1 MSFQATQM
9 PTAQSPAGQM
19 VQRQPAYTGNNQNMA
34 LINYITQI
42 QFDFGAVQLLKQE
55 CDRVGITKPLLVTD
69 AGVKAAGIL
78 DIALAALTGL
88 KVTIFDQTPSNPTEA
103 AVLAASALYK
113 ASGCDGLIA
122 VGGGSAID
130 CAKGVAIAA
139 THDQPLTTYA
149 TIEGGS
155 LRITSAAAPLIA
167 VPTTSGTG
175 SEVARGAI
183 IIVADGRKLGFH
195 SPHIIPK
202 AAICDPELTFGL
214 PAKLTAATG
223 MDAIAH
229 CMETFMS
236 AAFNPPADGIALDG
250 LQRGWAH
257 IERATR
263 DGSDREARMQLMSAS
278 MQGAMAFQKG
288 LGCVHSL
295 SHSLGGVDPRL
306 HHGTLNAMFLPAV
319 IRFNASVESIQKE
332 NRLQRMAHAMGLTQ
346 GTDVAGAI
354 TEMSARLGLP
364 AGLSS
369 MGVQAGNFEK
379 IISGAMADHCH
390 KTNPRL
396 ATSADYTE
404 LLEQSM

>member
-1 MSFQATQM
+1 
-9 PTAQSPAGQM
+9 
-19 VQRQPAYTGNNQNMA
+19 MA
-34 LINYITQI
+34 LIYYLTQI
-42 QFDFGAVQLLKQE
+42 QFDFGAVRLLKDE
-55 CDRVGITKPLLVTD
+55 CQRVGITRPLIVTD
-69 AGVKAAGIL
+69 PGVKAAGVLQKAI
-78 DIALAALTGL
+78 DALQGMPHA
-88 KVTIFDQTPSNPTEA
+88 VFDQTPSNPTEA
-103 AVLAASALYK
+103 AVRAAVQVYRDN
-113 ASGCDGLIA
+113 GCDGLVA

-139 THDQPLTTYA
+139 THEGPLTHYA

-155 LRITSAAAPLIA
+155 PRITDQAAPLIA

-183 IIVADGRKLGFH
+183 IIVDDHRKLGFH
-195 SPHIIPK
+195 SWNLLPK
-202 AAICDPELTFGL
+202 AAICDPELTLGL
-214 PAKLTAATG
+214 PPRLTAATG

-250 LQRGWAH
+250 LERGWSH

-263 DGSDREARMQLMSAS
+263 DGSDREARLNLMSAS

-319 IRFNASVESIQKE
+319 IRFNAQAESVRKE
-332 NRLQRMAHAMGLTQ
+332 RRLDRMAHAMGLSS
-346 GTDVAGAI
+346 GNDIPEAI
-354 TEMSARLGLP
+354 RDMNARLGLP
-364 AGLSS
+364 TGLAE
-369 MGVQAGNFEK
+369 MGVQRDGFGK
-379 IISGAMADHCH
+379 IIQGALADHCH
-390 KTNPRL
+390 KTNPRIASVEDYEEML
-396 ATSADYTE
+396 AA
-404 LLEQSM
+404 SM

>member
-1 MSFQATQM
+1 MTFI
-9 PTAQSPAGQM
+9 
-19 VQRQPAYTGNNQNMA
+19 Y
-34 LINYITQI
+34 YITQV
-42 QFDFGAVQLLKQE
+42 QFEFGAIRLLKQE
-55 CDRVGITKPLLVTD
+55 CERVGIARPLVVTD

-78 DIALAALTGL
+78 QRALDSLPGMP
-88 KVTIFDQTPSNPTEA
+88 VTVFDHTPSNPTEA
-103 AVLAASALYK
+103 AVRAAATLYQ

-122 VGGGSAID
+122 VGGGSSID

-139 THDQPLTTYA
+139 THAGPLKNYA

-155 LRITSAAAPLIA
+155 AKITARAAPLIA

-183 IIVADGRKLGFH
+183 IIVDDHRKLGFH
-195 SPHIIPK
+195 SWHLVPK
-202 AAICDPELTFGL
+202 AAICDPELTLGL
-214 PAKLTAATG
+214 PANLTAATG

-250 LQRGWAH
+250 LERGWTH

-263 DGSDREARMQLMSAS
+263 DGSDREARLNLMSAS

-306 HHGTLNAMFLPAV
+306 HHGTLNALFLPAV
-319 IRFNASVESIQKE
+319 LRFNSSAASIQKE
-332 NRLQRMAHAMGLTQ
+332 RRMERLARAMGLTST
-346 GTDVAGAI
+346 GDVPEALRD
-354 TEMSARLGLP
+354 MNARLGLP
-364 AGLSS
+364 AGLKSL
-369 MGVQAGNFEK
+369 GVRADDFEK
-379 IISGAMADHCH
+379 IISGALADHCH
-390 KTNPRL
+390 LTNPRL
-396 ATSADYTE
+396 ASAEDYRDM
-404 LLEQSM
+404 LQQSM

>member
-1 MSFQATQM
+1 
-9 PTAQSPAGQM
+9 
-19 VQRQPAYTGNNQNMA
+19 MA
-34 LINYITQI
+34 LIYYVTQI
-42 QFDFGAVQLLKQE
+42 QFEFGAVKLLRQE
-55 CDRVGITKPLLVTD
+55 CERVGITRPLIVTD

-78 DIALAALTGL
+78 QKALDALPGL
-88 KVTIFDQTPSNPTEA
+88 PVAVFDQTPSNPTEA
-103 AVLAASALYK
+103 AVRAAAAAYR
-113 ASGCDGLIA
+113 AGNCDGLIA

-139 THDQPLTTYA
+139 THDGPLARYA

-155 LRITSAAAPLIA
+155 GLITERVAPLIA

-183 IIVADGRKLGFH
+183 IIVDDHRKLGFH
-195 SPHIIPK
+195 SWHLVPK
-202 AAICDPELTFGL
+202 AAICDPELTLGL

-229 CMETFMS
+229 CMETFM
-236 AAFNPPADGIALDG
+236 APAFNPPADGIALDG
-250 LQRGWAH
+250 LQRGWAF

-263 DGSDREARMQLMSAS
+263 DGSNREARFNLMSAS

-319 IRFNASVESIQKE
+319 VKFNASAESVQKDH
-332 NRLQRMAHAMGLTQ
+332 RLQRMAQAMGLSS
-346 GTDVAGAI
+346 AGDIPEAI
-354 TEMSARLGLP
+354 RDLNARLGLP
-364 AGLSS
+364 SGLAA
-369 MGVQAGNFEK
+369 MGVTPDQFDR
-379 IISGAMADHCH
+379 IISGALADHCH
-390 KTNPRL
+390 KTNPRI
-396 ATSADYTE
+396 ATADEYRG
-404 LLEQSM
+404 LLEEAM

>member
-1 MSFQATQM
+1 
-9 PTAQSPAGQM
+9 
-19 VQRQPAYTGNNQNMA
+19 MA
-34 LINYITQI
+34 FIYYVTQI
-42 QFDFGAVQLLKQE
+42 QFEYGALKLLKQE
-55 CDRVGITKPLLVTD
+55 CERVGISKPLIVTD
-69 AGVKAAGIL
+69 PGVKAAGIL
-78 DIALAALTGL
+78 QRALDALPGMT
-88 KVTIFDQTPSNPTEA
+88 VTVFDQTPSNPTEA
-103 AVLAASALYK
+103 AVRAAAAMYK
-113 ASGCDGLIA
+113 ASGCNGLIA

-139 THDQPLTTYA
+139 THEGPLRTYA

-155 LRITSAAAPLIA
+155 LKITDRAAPLIA

-183 IIVADGRKLGFH
+183 IIVDDHRKLGFH
-195 SPHIIPK
+195 SWHLVPK
-202 AAICDPELTFGL
+202 TAICDPELTLGL

-229 CMETFMS
+229 CMETFM
-236 AAFNPPADGIALDG
+236 APAFNPPADGIGRDG

-263 DGSDREARMQLMSAS
+263 DGSDREARLNMMSAS

-319 IRFNASVESIQKE
+319 VRFNASAESIQKE
-332 NRLQRMAHAMGLTQ
+332 NRLDRMAQAMGLRS
-346 GTDVAGAI
+346 GSDIPEAI
-354 TEMSARLGLP
+354 RDMNARLGLP
-364 AGLSS
+364 TGLAA
-369 MGVQAGNFEK
+369 MGVQREWFDK
-379 IISGAMADHCH
+379 IISGALADHCH
-390 KTNPRL
+390 KTNPRI
-396 ATSADYTE
+396 ATAGEYAEMLGDS
-404 LLEQSM
+404 L